1 MKNIKLSVPQ
11 EMSAIPLRDY
21 QKYMGIVRK
30 NEGDEKS
37 SDFINLKA
45 IEIFC
50 HADLKEAYGIPFK
63 SFSGIIKHLTI
74 VLSQNT
80 PLVKTFT
87 LIDPKGQ
94 EVEFGFI
101 PKLDDISMGE
111 FVDLESFISD
121 WNDMHKAMAVLYRPI
136 TFKHNDLYLIE
147 DYDGSSKYSEYMKDA
162 PLNVALGAM
171 VFFYNLGIDLLKHTM
186 TSLGK
191 RVTEDMELQTL
202 LGKDG
207 DGTNHFMHSLKEISL
222 GLEKLNDYQLHNV

>member
-1 MKNIKLSVPQ
+1 
-11 EMSAIPLRDY
+11 MSAIPLRDY
-21 QKYMGIVRK
+21 QKYMKIVK
-30 NEGDEKS
+30 QNEENKES

-63 SFSGIIKHLTI
+63 SFSGIIKHLTL

-80 PLVKTFT
+80 PLVKRFT

-111 FVDLESFISD
+111 FVDLESFISNWD
-121 WNDMHKAMAVLYRPI
+121 DMHKALAVLYRPL
-136 TFKHNDLYLIE
+136 TFKNNDLYLIE
-147 DYDGSSKYSEYMKDA
+147 DYEGSNKYSEYMKDA

-186 TSLGK
+186 ISLGK

-202 LGKDG
+202 LEKDG